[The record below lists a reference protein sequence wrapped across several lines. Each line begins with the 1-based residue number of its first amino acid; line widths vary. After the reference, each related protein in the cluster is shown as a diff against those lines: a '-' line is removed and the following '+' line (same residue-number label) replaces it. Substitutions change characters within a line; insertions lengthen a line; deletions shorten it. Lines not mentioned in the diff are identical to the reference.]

1 MTVGT
6 FEVAK
11 RKPTFFTDFPTSTPS
26 RNRGYMWIDGKRIK
40 LPPEDRGGEH
50 E

>member
-11 RKPTFFTDFPTSTPS
+11 RKSHFPGLSQAQSAPIEVICGLMEKEL
-26 RNRGYMWIDGKRIK
+26 NY
-40 LPPEDRGGEH
+40 LPEDRGGEH